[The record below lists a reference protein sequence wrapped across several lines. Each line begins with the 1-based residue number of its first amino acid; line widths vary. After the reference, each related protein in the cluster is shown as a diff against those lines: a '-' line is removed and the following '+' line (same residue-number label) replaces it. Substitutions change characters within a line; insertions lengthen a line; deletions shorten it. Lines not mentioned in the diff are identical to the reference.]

1 MVTKKKDL
9 LLTHL
14 DKTKPLCPQIVEQIC
29 ALIVNNKLKPGERL
43 PSIRKIAEMVE
54 VNPNTIQ
61 HAFNLLKRNNILT
74 AIKGVGWF
82 VCADITKAEK
92 LLKKIIVEKTQEYI
106 SSMKVLGLSLE
117 EIKEYV
123 KEYKL

>member
-1 MVTKKKDL
+1 MDIKEKDL
-9 LLTHL
+9 LLIHL

-43 PSIRKIAEMVE
+43 LSIRKIARMIE

-82 VCADITKAEK
+82 VCADITKAKK
-92 LLKKIIVEKTQEYI
+92 LLEKIIVEKTDEYI
-106 SSMKVLGLSLE
+106 SSMKVLGLSVE
-117 EIKEYV
+117 EIKECV
-123 KEYKL
+123 KEYKS